1 MKSLRNSNHYDFIK
15 SPISKILLDA
25 VSVCN
30 GIGNGME
37 VFPISDYVVQSVF
50 IKMTGFQEQKIKC
63 IYWELATV
71 DYEFRYDFTKKPL
84 GECSSYNDKN
94 EIYSKLIKQIK
105 KYNESFNLHSNTK
118 STILDNTTKE
128 LTSIFENTNLLV
140 WGRKKYYQFIETW
153 STIDA
158 NHFAVNDNLFHLNN
172 VKNKEFPLKKIY
184 ENHLHKNR
192 NRIAHNTLSYQ
203 QNLPTLKIL
212 ESDEYK
218 YENHFIWFSILILI
232 DKLLIELYNQYIT
245 VIEREI

>member
-1 MKSLRNSNHYDFIK
+1 MKSLRNSTHYDFIK

-37 VFPISDYVVQSVF
+37 VFPITDYLLQSVF

-84 GECSSYNDKN
+84 GECSSYKDKN
-94 EIYSKLIKQIK
+94 EIYSELLSQIK
-105 KYNESFNLHSNTK
+105 KHNNSFELLNNKK
-118 STILDNTTKE
+118 SIILNNVTNE
-128 LTSIFENTNLLV
+128 LTSIFENTNFLV
-140 WGRKKYYQFIETW
+140 LGRKKYNQFLETW
-153 STIDA
+153 SNIDE

-172 VKNKEFPLKKIY
+172 IKNKDYPLKKIY
-184 ENHLHKNR
+184 EKHLYKNR

-203 QNLPTLKIL
+203 QNLPTLKVL
-212 ESDEYK
+212 ENNEYK
-218 YENHFIWFSILILI
+218 YENYFLWFSILILI
-232 DKLLIELYNQYIT
+232 DKLQIELYNQYIT
-245 VIEREI
+245 AIEGEI